1 MTDGKMRTLG
11 EEGQMIFDDDPG
23 DIDLKD
29 LDIGESDRLQ
39 QRHSRDRDIG
49 DRGDD
54 GRDPFDGSQQQSY
67 FSSRIGDSSSDI
79 TVDSDMLAAY
89 QHALK

>member
-1 MTDGKMRTLG
+1 MTDGEMRTLG

-39 QRHSRDRDIG
+39 
-49 DRGDD
+49 
-54 GRDPFDGSQQQSY
+54 
-67 FSSRIGDSSSDI
+67 
-79 TVDSDMLAAY
+79 
-89 QHALK
+89 

>member
-1 MTDGKMRTLG
+1 MRTLA

-29 LDIGESDRLQ
+29 LDIGESDRMQ
-39 QRHSRDRDIG
+39 RRHSRDREFG

-54 GRDPFDGSQQQSY
+54 GRSDPFDRDAS
-67 FSSRIGDSSSDI
+67 
-79 TVDSDMLAAY
+79 
-89 QHALK
+89 